1 LALEAFW
8 FFWDYNGFVP
18 FVGPT
23 ISFERW
29 ASCRFENYVQQGET
43 QRTQMISPGIL
54 FGWDI
59 LASPL
64 ETWVLRTN
72 LRYYPFQ
79 KVRDSDGKWS
89 RVDQFEFN
97 FIQLVVYPN
106 RWVHIRKAKRER
118 R

>member
-1 LALEAFW
+1 LEK
-8 FFWDYNGFVP
+8 
-18 FVGPT
+18 
-23 ISFERW
+23 W
-29 ASCRFENYVQQGET
+29 ASAQFEGDEQIGAT
-43 QRTQMISPGIL
+43 QRTNIVSPGIL

-64 ETWVLRTN
+64 ETWLLRTN

-79 KVRDSDGKWS
+79 KVKDAEGNIA

-97 FIQLVVYPN
+97 FIQLVIYPN
-106 RWVHIRKAKRER
+106 RMINFKGR

>member
-1 LALEAFW
+1 
-8 FFWDYNGFVP
+8 
-18 FVGPT
+18 
-23 ISFERW
+23 
-29 ASCRFENYVQQGET
+29 
-43 QRTQMISPGIL
+43 MISVGVL

-79 KVRDSDGKWS
+79 RINDSDGTKT

-97 FIQLVVYPN
+97 FIQLVLYPN
-106 RWVHIRKAKRER
+106 RMKNIAPWRS
-118 R
+118 